1 MEQNNS
7 QLDVDDF
14 FKPGDEIDE
23 PPPMLEYPDKRDG
36 RFRRLLVI
44 SLLLIASAL
53 IGLLATLVLL
63 KALSS
68 TEPSESNRIYRKPNQ
83 ALAVKTER
91 KNIVK
96 PVENKV
102 EGTVKTSPPIKQ
114 VMNLIVIGAD
124 EAGVR
129 KKARGLIFAKIDTI
143 SGSIQ
148 AINIP
153 EKTYLNITGL
163 GLDQISE
170 SFTVGM
176 DTTKRAV
183 EDLLHMRA
191 DGHIV
196 VRHGDFES
204 MISENRF
211 QVAFERAVES
221 SFTEDEKRA
230 YSEEIATFSRSN
242 ITISQLPVK
251 YISISGKPY
260 YEPNYDEISKLLES
274 VWGIK
279 VEIKNETVRVIVL
292 NGSGVPGAGRLVAE
306 RIKPAGFL
314 IADVEN
320 ASSFNYEK
328 TRIIAYKE
336 NYMDKAK
343 VVQQILGVGE
353 VIHHA
358 VDSQDV
364 AEMAIIVGK
373 DYRSID

>member
-7 QLDVDDF
+7 ELEADDF
-14 FKPGDEIDE
+14 FKPDEVDK
-23 PPPMLEYPDKRDG
+23 PASRLEYVGEQKA

-53 IGLLATLVLL
+53 IGLLATLILFRV
-63 KALSS
+63 LSS
-68 TEPSESNRIYRKPNQ
+68 SDPSSSNHIYKKPKQ
-83 ALAVKTER
+83 TIAAKSER

-102 EGTVKTSPPIKQ
+102 ESVVKASPPIRQ
-114 VMNLIVIGAD
+114 IVNLVIIGS
-124 EAGVR
+124 EEVNER
-129 KKARGLIFAKIDTI
+129 KKARGLMFAKIDLI
-143 SGSIQ
+143 GGSIQ
-148 AINIP
+148 AVNIP

-170 SFTVGM
+170 SFTMGL

-183 EDLLHMRA
+183 EDLVHVRA

-196 VRHGDFES
+196 IKHRDFEFL
-204 MISENRF
+204 ISENRF
-211 QVAFERAVES
+211 QIALERAVES
-221 SFTEDEKRA
+221 SFTEEEKRA
-230 YSEEIATFSRSN
+230 YSEEIATLSLSKLT
-242 ITISQLPVK
+242 ITQLPVK

-260 YEPNYDEISKLLES
+260 YEPDYEEISHLLEA

-279 VEIKNETVRVIVL
+279 VEVKTETARVIVL

-306 RIKPAGFL
+306 KIKPAGFL
-314 IADVEN
+314 IADIEN

-343 VVQQILGVGE
+343 VVQQILGIGE

-364 AEMAIIVGK
+364 AEIAVIIGR
-373 DYRSID
+373 DYRPID